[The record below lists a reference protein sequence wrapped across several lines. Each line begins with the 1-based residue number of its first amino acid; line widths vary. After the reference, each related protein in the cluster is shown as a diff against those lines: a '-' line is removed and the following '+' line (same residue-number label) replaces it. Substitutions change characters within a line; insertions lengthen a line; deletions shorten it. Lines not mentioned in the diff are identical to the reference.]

1 MDTFVKRIIT
11 LCISLFLIAYVGYQ
25 AFQVLYNP
33 VKTET
38 VYNASVYDTL
48 DAEGITIRNEK
59 LISGEKNGYLYYTI
73 ENGSRVS
80 KNGTIAEVYPTQ
92 ADSRSQLQLDRLTEN
107 IAQLKEIQSQ
117 GTAGRVNLDV
127 IDKQISQTIIEL
139 AVGVNTPNLKDMDL
153 WQSKLLVLMNKR
165 QVTVGKTVSFESRIN
180 SLTQLKNQLVS
191 LYSVATSSIK
201 SPVAGYFVSRI
212 DGFENI
218 TDYNKVKTLS
228 TKELQALLN
237 TPPKVVN
244 SDLIG
249 KVVGDYKWYLA
260 CVIPAADAAQ
270 VRLGTKPDILLPFVS
285 DETIPAEVVAANRDQ
300 SGNVAVVFECSY
312 MSSQLSSIRRESV
325 QIRLRKY
332 EGLRVSSDS
341 IITNEKGE
349 QGVYVINGDTVVFRK
364 VEILHAL
371 PGYVICK
378 ETDKKG
384 YLELYDDIVVEGKG
398 LYDGKMVR

>member
-1 MDTFVKRIIT
+1 MDTFIKRIIT

-38 VYNASVYDTL
+38 VYSASVYDTL
-48 DAEGITIRNEK
+48 DTEGITVRNEK
-59 LISGEKNGYLYYTI
+59 PITGEKNGYLFYTV

-80 KNGTIAEVYPTQ
+80 KNGTIAKVYPTQ
-92 ADSRSQLQLDRLTEN
+92 ADSRSQKQLDRLTEE
-107 IAQLKEIQSQ
+107 IEQLKDIQSQ

-127 IDKQISQTIIEL
+127 IDKQISQTVIEL
-139 AVGVNTPNLKDMDL
+139 AAGVNTPTLKNMDL
-153 WQSKLLVLMNKR
+153 WQSRLLALLNKR

-180 SLTQLKNQLVS
+180 SLTELKNQLVTS
-191 LYSVATSSIK
+191 YSVATSSIK
-201 SPVAGYFVSRI
+201 SPVAGYFVSKI
-212 DGFENI
+212 DGFENTI
-218 TDYNKVKTLS
+218 DYNKVKSLTVKQLDNLMNS
-228 TKELQALLN
+228 T
-237 TPPKVVN
+237 PKAPN

-260 CVIPAADAAQ
+260 CVLSAADAGK
-270 VRLGTKPDILLPFVS
+270 VRQGTTPDILLPFIS
-285 DETIPAEVVAANRDQ
+285 DEIIPTEVVAANRDP
-300 SGNVAVVFECSY
+300 SGNVAVIFECSY
-312 MSSQLSSIRRESV
+312 MSSELSSIRRESV
-325 QIRLRKY
+325 QIRLKRY

-341 IITNEKGE
+341 IITNDKGE
-349 QGVYVINGDTVVFRK
+349 QGVYVISGDTVVFRK

-371 PGYVICK
+371 PDYVICK
-378 ETDKKG
+378 ETDKNG